1 MATFSQGFLQSLMRP
16 SFSQNLFQVGQQ
28 IGSAPARQRAAQ
40 QQAALDKGLF
50 GLEQMALSGDLTPE
64 MYKEAVGS
72 YTQLMRQN
80 PQASQEIRESLG
92 RVGAS
97 VRQQSKQQTQIAAKT
112 QLENLKQAAIAVQMS
127 EGISPQQKQEN
138 LARFR
143 VEAQKIIDANPNVDL
158 TAYANFGTDVE
169 TSVYQLDKLRTTQAT
184 TAAVETFSN
193 QLFQIKDYDTLQTTS
208 DTLLKANPEYAEE
221 IKKLVDVQQTS
232 IENREKRE
240 RAEEERKYDMT
251 GSVTDLRKRAE
262 ELPDL
267 AEGVRTGALDK
278 LKAAEDIQKK
288 HRNNTGWTNAV
299 ARDRARELIRSAEQD
314 IDNYFGRVAS
324 DNIIQLRGIDNDL
337 QTLIAKGPKSIEFKD
352 VEEEAEGMS
361 LTETGKE
368 LSDLSSSE
376 RKKYM
381 ERATTELSE
390 KYDAAH
396 NSALATLRARRASIT
411 GEKPEEPEKAE
422 ETPTIRPLK
431 GPEDYDGM
439 VSNALAR
446 GNTPQSVRNS
456 LTRIGVPA
464 KKIVALV
471 DKYNLPVDVDFIEQ
485 SEEVESKRPSTAVP
499 FVYTQR

>member
-208 DTLLKANPEYAEE
+208 DALLKANPEYAEE

-240 RAEEERKYDMT
+240 RAEIERGYDIT
-251 GSVTDLRKRAE
+251 GSVEDIRERAAN
-262 ELPDL
+262 LPTSVQQIINDN
-267 AEGVRTGALDK
+267 LDA
-278 LKAAEDIQKK
+278 AAEIQKENK
-288 HRNNTGWTNAV
+288 NSTGWTNTP
-299 ARDRARELIRSAEQD
+299 ARDRARELIDRAE
-314 IDNYFGRVAS
+314 RVA
-324 DNIIQLRGIDNDL
+324 DDYVIRQEANNIIQLRGIDNDL
-337 QTLIAKGPKSIEFKD
+337 QTLLSKGPDPVKSNE
-352 VEEEAEGMS
+352 VENLAEEMS
-361 LTETGKE
+361 LRETGKK
-368 LSDLSSSE
+368 LSDISSRE
-376 RKKYM
+376 RSRYIT
-381 ERATTELSE
+381 EARTELLE
-390 KYDAAH
+390 RNQNAHDAAV
-396 NSALATLRARRASIT
+396 SMARARRASIT
-411 GEKPEEPEKAE
+411 GEKPEEPVKAE
-422 ETPTIRPLK
+422 ETPAIRPLK

-446 GNTPQSVRNS
+446 GNTLQSVRNS

>member
-1 MATFSQGFLQSLMRP
+1 MASFSQGFLQSLMRP
-16 SFSQNLFQVGQQ
+16 SFGQNLFQVGQQ
-28 IGSAPARQRAAQ
+28 IGQAPARQKAAQ

-72 YTQLMRQN
+72 YTQLMKEN

-97 VRQQSKQQTQIAAKT
+97 VRQQSRQQAQIAAKT

-184 TAAVETFSN
+184 TEAVEAFSN

-208 DTLLKANPEYAEE
+208 DILLKANPEYAEE
-221 IKKLVDVQQTS
+221 IKQLVNVQQTS

-251 GSVTDLRKRAE
+251 GSVTDLRKRAG

-267 AEGVRTGALDK
+267 AQGVRQGALDK

-314 IDNYFGRVAS
+314 IDNYFGGVAR
-324 DNIIQLRGIDNDL
+324 DNMIQLRSIDNDL
-337 QTLIAKGPKSIEFKD
+337 QTLLSKGPAPVDSNK
-352 VEEEAEGMS
+352 VENLAEEMS
-361 LTETGKE
+361 LRETGKK
-368 LSDLSSSE
+368 LSDVSSSE
-376 RKKYM
+376 RSRYIT
-381 ERATTELSE
+381 EARTELLE
-390 KYDAAH
+390 RNQNAYDAEVSMA
-396 NSALATLRARRASIT
+396 RARRASIT
-411 GEKPEEPEKAE
+411 GEKPEESVKTEK
-422 ETPTIRPLK
+422 
-431 GPEDYDGM
+431 EDPKFIDPISKEAVEAAKARGQ
-439 VSNALAR
+439 SNAQIR
-446 GNTPQSVRNS
+446 RS
-456 LTRIGVPA
+456 LQALGA
-464 KKIVALV
+464 SNEKI
-471 DKYNLPVDVDFIEQ
+471 IELL
-485 SEEVESKRPSTAVP
+485 
-499 FVYTQR
+499 FD

>member
-16 SFSQNLFQVGQQ
+16 SFGQNLFQVGQQ
-28 IGSAPARQRAAQ
+28 IGQAPARQKAAQ

-50 GLEQMALSGDLTPE
+50 GLEQMALSGELTPE

-112 QLENLKQAAIAVQMS
+112 KLENLKQAAVAVQMS
-127 EGISPQQKQEN
+127 DLGTQEKQEN

-158 TAYANFGTDVE
+158 TAYATFSDDVE
-169 TSVYQLDKLRTTQAT
+169 ASAYQLGKLRDTQQT
-184 TAAVETFSN
+184 TAAVESFSN

-208 DTLLKANPEYAEE
+208 DSLLKANPQYAEE
-221 IKKLVDVQQTS
+221 IKKLVNIQQTS

-251 GSVTDLRKRAE
+251 GSVTDLRKRAG

-267 AEGVRTGALDK
+267 AQGVRQGALDK

-288 HRNNTGWTNAV
+288 HKNNTGWTNAV

-361 LTETGKE
+361 LTDTGKE

-381 ERATTELSE
+381 DKARTELVA

-411 GEKPEEPEKAE
+411 GDKPEEDVKEKPRLE
-422 ETPTIRPLK
+422 PIK
-431 GPEDYDGM
+431 GMDDYDGM
-439 VSNALAR
+439 VRQALAR
-446 GNTPQSVRNS
+446 NQNPVKIVES
-456 LTRIGVPA
+456 LRSIGVPP
-464 KKIVALV
+464 KRLVALS
-471 DKYNLPVDVDFIEQ
+471 DKYNLPLFD
-485 SEEVESKRPSTAVP
+485 
-499 FVYTQR
+499 

>member
-16 SFSQNLFQVGQQ
+16 SFGQNLFQVGQQ

-50 GLEQMALSGDLTPE
+50 GLEQMALSGELTPE

-97 VRQQSKQQTQIAAKT
+97 VRQQSKQQAQISAKT
-112 QLENLKQAAIAVQMS
+112 KLENLKQAAVAVQMS
-127 EGISPQQKQEN
+127 EGLSPQQKQEN

-143 VEAQKIIDANPNVDL
+143 VEAQKIIDANPTVDL
-158 TAYANFGTDVE
+158 TAYATFSDDVE
-169 TSVYQLDKLRTTQAT
+169 ASAYQLDKLRTTQAT
-184 TAAVETFSN
+184 TAAVESFSN

-208 DTLLKANPEYAEE
+208 DALLKANPQYAEE
-221 IKKLVDVQQTS
+221 IKKLVNIQQTS

-240 RAEEERKYDMT
+240 RAEEERGFDIT
-251 GSVTDLRKRAE
+251 GSVEDIRARTNN
-262 ELPDL
+262 LPEAVKKIVD
-267 AEGVRTGALDK
+267 DN
-278 LKAAEDIQKK
+278 LKAAETIQTQNK
-288 HRNNTGWTNAV
+288 NTTGWTNTS
-299 ARDRARELIRSAEQD
+299 ARDRARELIRRAEQIAD
-314 IDNYFGRVAS
+314 DYVIRQEAS
-324 DNIIQLRGIDNDL
+324 NIIELRGIDDDL

-361 LTETGKE
+361 LTDTGKE

-381 ERATTELSE
+381 DKARTELVA

-422 ETPTIRPLK
+422 ETPAIRPLK

-446 GNTPQSVRNS
+446 GNTLQSVRNS